1 MVGLIKKYW
10 VFMVLAALA
19 TLLGFVWF
27 KKSLASPVQKQP
39 QVKEQSLSKIE
50 GFSILGVNVNPQTQ
64 FSFSVSS
71 QPEEK
76 APLLSVVK
84 NPPYT
89 KEEMTEIAKTLG
101 FTTEP
106 VESGGDIEGKTL
118 SWNQNPNFLSVNEGN
133 NIDYGRD
140 LILSPLPQKGQ
151 FLAKEDALAKIRGL
165 LQKLG
170 INGGLSSPQERFLLL
185 DAPIPVETKIE
196 NASIQEITSGQLVGG
211 REIID
216 FKGEGFFVKAWFDKT
231 GEIAKLQIRD
241 IVSSASLGQ
250 EYPLKTLPEIKQA
263 VQKTGKVFFVEGAS
277 GPPDS
282 DQLGSILISSIELEY
297 FLATDGKT
305 AHPVFLLKGIKQE
318 AGESRKLSI
327 FLPAIKD
334 IYYK

>member
-1 MVGLIKKYW
+1 MKKYW
-10 VFMVLAALA
+10 VFIILAAVA

-27 KKSLASPVQKQP
+27 KKSSATPVQKQP
-39 QVKEQSLSKIE
+39 SPKEQSLPKIE
-50 GFSILGVNVNPQTQ
+50 GFSLLGVNINPQTQ
-64 FSFSVSS
+64 FKFSVSS

-89 KEEMTEIAKTLG
+89 KEKMTEIAKTLG

-106 VESGGDIEGKTL
+106 VESEGTIEGKTL
-118 SWNQNPNFLSVNEGN
+118 SWNQNSNFLSINEGN
-133 NIDYGRD
+133 KIDYGRD
-140 LILSPLPQKGQ
+140 LILSPLSREGR
-151 FLAKEDALAKIRGL
+151 FLTKEEALTKTRGL
-165 LQKLG
+165 LQRLG
-170 INGGLSSPQERFLLL
+170 INGDLSSSQERFLLL
-185 DAPIPVETKIE
+185 DGPIPIETKPE
-196 NASIQEITSGQLVGG
+196 ETSIQEITAGLSVGG
-211 REIID
+211 KEIMD
-216 FKGEGFFVKAWFDKT
+216 FEGESFFVKAWFDKT

-241 IVSSASLGQ
+241 ILSSASLGQ

-263 VQKTGKVFFVEGAS
+263 VQKTGKVFFVEGAD

-282 DQLGSILISSIELEY
+282 GQLGSVLISSIELKY

-305 AHPVFLLKGIKQE
+305 SHPVFLLEGASQE
-318 AGESRKLSI
+318 AGGSRKLSV

>member
-10 VFMVLAALA
+10 VFIVLAAIA

-27 KKSLASPVQKQP
+27 KKSSAPPVQKQP
-39 QVKEQSLSKIE
+39 LVKERSLPKIE
-50 GFSILGVNVNPQTQ
+50 GFSLLGVSVNPQTQ

-71 QPEEK
+71 QPEEN

-89 KEEMTEIAKTLG
+89 KEKMIVVARILG

-106 VESGGDIEGKTL
+106 FESEDIIEGKML

-133 NIDYGRD
+133 KIDYGRD
-140 LILSPLPQKGQ
+140 LILSPLPKEGQ
-151 FLAKEDALAKIRGL
+151 FLTKEVVLTQIKDLF
-165 LQKLG
+165 QKLNIKRG
-170 INGGLSSPQERFLLL
+170 FSSAKERFLLL
-185 DAPIPVETKIE
+185 DGPVPIETKVE
-196 NASIQEITSGQLVGG
+196 NASIQEIIIGQFVDG
-211 REIID
+211 REVID
-216 FKGEGFFVKAWFDKT
+216 FEGEGFFVKVWVDKA

-241 IVSSASLGQ
+241 TLSSASQGQ
-250 EYPLKTLPEIKQA
+250 EYPLKTLSEIKQSLPG
-263 VQKTGKVFFVEGAS
+263 TGKIFFVEGVD
-277 GPPDS
+277 GPPDPGRF
-282 DQLGSILISSIELEY
+282 QSILILNIQLRY
-297 FLATDGKT
+297 FLATDGKI
-305 AHPVFLLKGIKQE
+305 AHPVFLFEGTGQE